1 MSNPEV
7 KENKS
12 ATTASGEADSGQSED
27 GNLVSLAAQLATPVQ
42 APPADD
48 RDLTDE
54 ELKKF
59 LEFEGGG
66 DKTADLFKQG
76 DGSYQIGA
84 PLPGGKAIGQVPAGL
99 EAYYGQ
105 RFTGWQKCADLIDP
119 TSDVTWMFETGE
131 CGYLITPI
139 DYSNPAAGNTALF
152 VYKHA
157 AESGK
162 SKGTIV
168 FNNGG
173 PGGEAARYVAS
184 WMYDDNPTW
193 EALRKDYDLVGM
205 DPRGV
210 GHSFPFSQC
219 ENSRY
224 FKFDGEASSEDVAAE
239 TAKSVAETRK
249 YVARCFSYTGRAFGF
264 DQAKRELF
272 LRNVGTTNAARDM
285 DVLRSVLGQKK
296 LTYVGLSYGT
306 RLGYV
311 YAQNF
316 PNNVGRF
323 ILDGAL
329 NPYESTAPTA
339 EEQTSQ
345 LTDDQLRE
353 QNAHYLSQG
362 KEFQATFEKFA
373 AWCKELTGDKTWGEL
388 YKEAKYDEGALDDFG
403 LGELKDKPATCAL
416 ELPDYQPKAG
426 DLADDNPQLSPA
438 TRQVQNILRPLI
450 TNPLLVKNPISGQDT
465 LGYQDAT
472 VVVRGG
478 LYRQSDWPKL
488 ARVLFDISQG
498 NKAGKIDH
506 SVSEFGDLRSNY
518 SSQPFLRSAFNTIN
532 CADSANPKSASTD
545 NARKVQAMYY
555 QNAPFVD
562 PGSPYNQIAGIGV
575 CEAWPFAGTLAAGG
589 EIKNLPNILVV
600 GTTNDPATAYENTPV
615 LAQAVFGTMLS
626 VEGVQHI
633 AFGKTEPGY
642 ECANKIMLNY
652 LATGKV
658 PADGKYPP
666 LCTVQSFRPVADN
679 PSEGKDKPDT
689 DGNKPSTGQD
699 NNAGQ
704 QPQAGKVPG
713 KVTTGKLSHTGTD
726 ALSLLA
732 AAAALILAGAG
743 VLGVGIT
750 RRREVRSS
758 AD

>member
-1 MSNPEV
+1 MSNPEA
-7 KENKS
+7 KENKGVANAPGEVS
-12 ATTASGEADSGQSED
+12 SGLSED
-27 GNLVSLAAQLATPVQ
+27 GDLVPLVAQLATPAQ
-42 APPADD
+42 APPAAD

-76 DGSYQIGA
+76 EGNYQIGD
-84 PLPGGKAIGQVPAGL
+84 PQPGGKATGQVPAGL

-119 TSDVTWMFETGE
+119 TSDATWMFETGE

-139 DYSNPAAGNTALF
+139 DYSNPAAGNIALF

-173 PGGEAARYVAS
+173 PGLQAAKYVAS
-184 WMYDDNPTW
+184 WMTDDNPTW
-193 EALRKDYDLVGM
+193 TALRKDYDLVGM

-219 ENSRY
+219 VNSWL
-224 FKFDGEASSEDVAAE
+224 FKFDGEAISEDVQAE
-239 TAKSVAETRK
+239 TAKSEAKTRK

-285 DVLRSVLGQKK
+285 DVLRSALGQKK

-316 PNNVGRF
+316 PKNVGRF

-329 NPYESTAPTA
+329 NPYESTAPKA
-339 EEQTSQ
+339 EEQTAQ
-345 LTDDQLRE
+345 LTDEQLRE
-353 QNAHYLSQG
+353 QNAHALSQG

-373 AWCKELTGDKTWGEL
+373 SWCRELTGDKTWGEL
-388 YKEAKYDEGALDDFG
+388 YKEAKYNQGVFGDFD
-403 LGELKDKPATCAL
+403 LGEFKDKPATCAL
-416 ELPDYQPKAG
+416 ELPEYQPKAG
-426 DLADDNPQLSPA
+426 DLADDNPQLSLA

-450 TNPLLVKNPISGQDT
+450 TNPLLVGNPSFEQET

-478 LYRQSDWPKL
+478 LYSQSEWPKL

-498 NKAGKIDH
+498 NKAGRIADFA
-506 SVSEFGDLRSNY
+506 SEFGDLRSNY
-518 SSQPFLRSAFNTIN
+518 SSQPFSRSAFDTIN
-532 CADSANPKSASTD
+532 CADSANPKSASID

-575 CEAWPFAGTLAAGG
+575 CEAWPFAGTLAAGS

-600 GTTNDPATAYENTPV
+600 GTTNDPATAYANTSV

-626 VEGVQHI
+626 VEGAQHI

-642 ECANKIMLNY
+642 ECANNIMLNY
-652 LATGKV
+652 LASGKV

-666 LCTVQSFRPVADN
+666 LCTVQSFRPVVDN
-679 PSEGKDKPDT
+679 PSEGKDKPGADSK
-689 DGNKPSTGQD
+689 KPSTGK
-699 NNAGQ
+699 NHNAGQ

-713 KVTTGKLSHTGTD
+713 KVSTGKLSYTGTD

-732 AAAALILAGAG
+732 AAAALMMAGAG

-750 RRREVRSS
+750 RRRKAKNS